1 MDPIAIL
8 THSLWAGL
16 FAAGLGVMLTA
27 PARYLLACFF
37 CGFIGRSVKDVTHG
51 FGLDVNWATAAAALA
66 VVLVAVALTRRQTV
80 SPVVLICGALPLGA
94 SVAMFNLIFALMKV
108 STAKEAELAEA
119 SLALTSNLGKVFTVS
134 LAVALGL
141 GAGVAL
147 VKLFRRPDDEAVA
160 V

>member
-8 THSLWAGL
+8 SHCLWTGL

-27 PARYLLACFF
+27 PAQYLVACFF
-37 CGFIGRSVKDVTHG
+37 CGFVGRGVKDITHG
-51 FGLDVNWATAAAALA
+51 FGVDVNWATAIAALA
-66 VVLVAVALTRRQTV
+66 VVLVAAALTRRQTV

-94 SVAMFNLIFALMKV
+94 SVAMFHLIFALMKV
-108 STAKEAELAEA
+108 STAKETELAEA
-119 SLALTSNLGKVFTVS
+119 SLALTANLGKVFTIS

-147 VKLFRRPDDEAVA
+147 VKLLRRRVDEAIEV
-160 V
+160 